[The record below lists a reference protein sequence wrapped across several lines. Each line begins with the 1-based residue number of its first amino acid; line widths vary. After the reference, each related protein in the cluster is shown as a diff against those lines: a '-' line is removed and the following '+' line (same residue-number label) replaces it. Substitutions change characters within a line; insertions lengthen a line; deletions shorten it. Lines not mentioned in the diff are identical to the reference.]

1 MRQKKE
7 PEHGQRGGMG
17 EPAREKGD
25 KAQRRRGAPGAQ
37 AAVTDA
43 LVPSPLPARL
53 LSLSRGRPGLQHLP
67 HPQRHPAAARGRV
80 RGGLPRLQVQE
91 EHHPGSRDPVRG
103 SR

>member
-1 MRQKKE
+1 
-7 PEHGQRGGMG
+7 MG
-17 EPAREKGD
+17 EPAREKGG
-25 KAQRRRGAPGAQ
+25 KAHRRRGAPGAQ

-43 LVPSPLPARL
+43 LVPSPPSSPL

-80 RGGLPRLQVQE
+80 CGGLPSLQVQE